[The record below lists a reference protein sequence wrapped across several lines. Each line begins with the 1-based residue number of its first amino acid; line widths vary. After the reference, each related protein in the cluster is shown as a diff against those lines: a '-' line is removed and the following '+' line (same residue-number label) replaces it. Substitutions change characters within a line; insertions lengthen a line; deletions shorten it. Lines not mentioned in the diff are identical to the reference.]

1 MPTVKSTLKS
11 RILELLKKDEE
22 FRLAVAGLIGLDEIL
37 KDIRNIQ
44 QELAKLREDLLNGFR
59 RHDETL
65 ARHAEEISRL
75 WIEIAKL
82 RAEMIEGFKRHDEI
96 LLKHGEEIAKLR
108 AEMIEGFKRHDEILL
123 KHGEEIAKLRA
134 EMIEGFK
141 RHDEILLKHG
151 EEIAKL
157 RAEMIEGFKRHDE
170 ILLKHGEE
178 IAKLKA
184 DFYKGFSSLNRKLD
198 ALGSR
203 WGIMSENAF
212 REGLRK
218 LLKDLDLKV
227 ERWRVYDIEG
237 RVYGYASE
245 VELDIAIKDGKLIIV
260 EITSHAKASDISE
273 FYRKAALYA
282 EKTGRKPDRLLV
294 ITPYADEKALR
305 AAEQLGIEVYTNV

>member
-75 WIEIAKL
+75 WI
-82 RAEMIEGFKRHDEI
+82 
-96 LLKHGEEIAKLR
+96 
-108 AEMIEGFKRHDEILL
+108 
-123 KHGEEIAKLRA
+123 
-134 EMIEGFK
+134 
-141 RHDEILLKHG
+141 
-151 EEIAKL
+151 EIAKL